1 MKTFNSLSYV
11 AITSADVPMDEA
23 FRSRVASFV
32 ADYIPVEFGMNRNY
46 CFRVGVQVA
55 EAAIYDMIEMRR
67 EAEAKITEVVTK
79 DICRIL
85 PDKLSNKMPFH
96 LGFRK
101 MVARNLA
108 EHAFWKTMQTNHMHK
123 NALVTNAINNILEDF
138 PVKVGDEEIPFRSVV
153 VAHDV
158 VMKGFFPAITYLR
171 LLIDI
176 DAGKS
181 YDKIVYA
188 LPKTINNKPFDIN
201 YRKVVAYAILE
212 GFDEFI
218 AKEFGEKT
226 EEETEA

>member
-1 MKTFNSLSYV
+1 MKMFNSLSYV
-11 AITSADVPMDEA
+11 AITSADVPMDDA
-23 FRSRVASFV
+23 FRNRVASFV

-67 EAEAKITEVVTK
+67 EAETKITEVVTK

-108 EHAFWKTMQTNHMHK
+108 EHAFWKTIQSNHMNK
-123 NALVTNAINNILEDF
+123 NSLITNAITNILEDL
-138 PVKVGDEEIPFRSVV
+138 PVKAGYTQLTSRHELAKDI
-153 VAHDV
+153 AL
-158 VMKGFFPAITYLR
+158 KGFFNNVTYLGA
-171 LLIDI
+171 LINV
-176 DAGKS
+176 DATKG
-181 YDKIVYA
+181 YDKILAA
-188 LPKTINNKPFDIN
+188 LPSVINDVPFDTN
-201 YRKVVAYAILE
+201 YREVVACAIVE